1 MELVSVLPSAEDEVN
16 VACFHPL
23 AGGGIVYGTKV
34 GIWPYPIFFFPLL
47 LLISTTIL
55 DMQHVD
61 CIMQE
66 GKLRV
71 LQYDGAYDG
80 NYTRPNF
87 FLEENMVEVEQYSR
101 LW

>member
-1 MELVSVLPSAEDEVN
+1 MLSSFGWRRSSLRN
-16 VACFHPL
+16 KGRHL
-23 AGGGIVYGTKV
+23 TI
-34 GIWPYPIFFFPLL
+34 PYFYFSFPLL
-47 LLISTTIL
+47 LLVSTTIL
-55 DMQHVD
+55 DMQHVN

>member
-1 MELVSVLPSAEDEVN
+1 
-16 VACFHPL
+16 
-23 AGGGIVYGTKV
+23 
-34 GIWPYPIFFFPLL
+34 
-47 LLISTTIL
+47 
-55 DMQHVD
+55 
-61 CIMQE
+61 MQE